1 MATEQENT
9 QPEEA
14 VGEPEPKEEVITVQD
29 TNPKEELVQQ
39 IRTCVIDGDSCK
51 GLGDKLRDT
60 AKELDISIEELIDE
74 VFDQLACQE
83 G

>member
-1 MATEQENT
+1 MTTEHENT
-9 QPEEA
+9 QPEE
-14 VGEPEPKEEVITVQD
+14 KEEVITAPEDTVQD

-39 IRTCVIDGDSCK
+39 IKTCVIDGDSCK
-51 GLGDKLRDT
+51 GIGDKLRDT

-74 VFDQLACQE
+74 VFDQLGCQE